1 MHRTQDSQPNAT
13 PQAVLALDLGTTTG
27 WALSLPDRS
36 VTHGYV
42 SFKPQ
47 RFEGG
52 GMRYLRFRR
61 WLDELLAT
69 TAPRGAASG
78 LDAVYF
84 EEVRRHLGV
93 DAAHAYGGFLA
104 TLTSWCEHQKIPYQ
118 GVPVGTIKRIFNFTK
133 VRYRGLAKNGN
144 RLFVAAALGQPVHGA
159 QAIAGIATP
168 VVGQERTG
176 RPRQRRSARQ
186 FSLKTRPFA
195 ENLSVRPFNGA

>member
-1 MHRTQDSQPNAT
+1 MHRPQDSQPNAT

-69 TAPRGAASG
+69 TAPKVAASG

-93 DAAHAYGGFLA
+93 DAAHAYGGFLRRRWGRCCHADSLFYGRGSYSWFVSAESWRLRLCCQGA
-104 TLTSWCEHQKIPYQ
+104 TSD
-118 GVPVGTIKRIFNFTK
+118 
-133 VRYRGLAKNGN
+133 
-144 RLFVAAALGQPVHGA
+144 
-159 QAIAGIATP
+159 
-168 VVGQERTG
+168 
-176 RPRQRRSARQ
+176 
-186 FSLKTRPFA
+186 
-195 ENLSVRPFNGA
+195 